1 MVTQMLRQEDAE
13 VFKLYSHAKLAMMR
27 EALGKLDRQANERI
41 IASTEQASTEQASTE
56 QASTE
61 QASRGISCTFLVTI
75 DLLVAI
81 PKGTKCRFWKG

>member
-56 QASTE
+56 QAS
-61 QASRGISCTFLVTI
+61 RGISCTFLGTI